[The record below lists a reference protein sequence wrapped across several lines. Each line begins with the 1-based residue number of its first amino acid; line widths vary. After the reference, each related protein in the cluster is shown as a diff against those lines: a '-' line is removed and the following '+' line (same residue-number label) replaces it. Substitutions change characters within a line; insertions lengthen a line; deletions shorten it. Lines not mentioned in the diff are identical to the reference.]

1 MNIRLHASAL
11 LVGLGVSLTAHAES
25 FGPPMGQGP
34 FDRALAQVAPGVY
47 VSVRPDPFRNPA
59 EGNISFIVND
69 EDVVVVDAGGTE
81 LSAENAIKQLR
92 GVTDKPVRYIV
103 ISHWHGDHN
112 YGLPAWQRAYPGVE
126 IIGQTNTREVMLS
139 SAAADILHQYKT
151 GYAGLQTQ
159 ITKALASGMEADGKT
174 PLSPVRRDHLK
185 SVDADIK
192 VYRAELDKVQITPP
206 SLTLDQ
212 DLVLYR
218 GKREIH
224 VLYPGLGNTNG
235 DLAVWLPQEG
245 VLMTGDLLP
254 NPIPFGYGSYPKE
267 WVTAL
272 DKLAALAP
280 KTLIPGHGDVQ
291 HDLGYLHQ
299 VQTLLRMVTEQVT
312 SLVQHGGTLDEARA
326 KLDLGDAAKPF
337 RDTPKKSQLFDEEFV
352 KPIVEM
358 AYKEAKGEPIV
369 QGAG

>member
-1 MNIRLHASAL
+1 MNIRSNASAL
-11 LVGLGVSLTAHAES
+11 LICMTIGLTAQAES
-25 FGPPMGQGP
+25 FGPPTGQGT
-34 FDRALAQVAPGVY
+34 FDRALAQVAPGIY

-69 EDVVVVDAGGTE
+69 DDVVVVDAGGSE

-92 GVTDKPVRYIV
+92 SVTDKPVRYIV

-126 IIGQTNTREVMLS
+126 IIGQTNTRKDMLS
-139 SAAADILHQYKT
+139 SGAADVLQQYKS
-151 GYAGLQTQ
+151 GYAGLDAQLA
-159 ITKALASGMEADGKT
+159 KALDSGTEMDGKT
-174 PLSPVRRDHLK
+174 PLSPERRDHLK
-185 SVDADIK
+185 SVDADIQ

-206 SLTLDQ
+206 TLTLDQ

-224 VLYPGLGNTNG
+224 LIYPGLGNTDG
-235 DLAVWLPQEG
+235 DLTVWLPQEG

-267 WVTAL
+267 WVASL
-272 DKLAALAP
+272 DKLAALGP
-280 KTLIPGHGDVQ
+280 KTLIPGHGDVE
-291 HDLGYLHQ
+291 HDLVYLGE
-299 VQTLLRMVTEQVT
+299 VQTLLRMVTAQV
-312 SLVQHGGTLDEARA
+312 SAVVQHGGTLEEARA

-337 RDTPKKSQLFDEEFV
+337 RVTPKMGQYFDEEFV
-352 KPIVEM
+352 KPITEM
-358 AYKEAKGEPIV
+358 AYKQAKGEPIV
-369 QGAG
+369 QGAE